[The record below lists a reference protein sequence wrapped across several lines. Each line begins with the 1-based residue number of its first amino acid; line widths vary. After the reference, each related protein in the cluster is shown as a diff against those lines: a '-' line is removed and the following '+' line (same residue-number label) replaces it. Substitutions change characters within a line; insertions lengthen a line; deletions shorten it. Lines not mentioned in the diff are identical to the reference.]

1 MGCTFHLSGHCQT
14 LFLGDGASAPTPV
27 ACEISAATRRHQHR
41 TLGVL
46 TAAVPVWGG
55 GHRESFSAFSPVF
68 SKGHS
73 PGIRSRHQ
81 CLYQPLRLVANN
93 RTNSGESK
101 WKSIYGRS

>member
-55 GHRESFSAFSPVF
+55 GIVRVSLLSVQFSPRATRLGSV
-68 SKGHS
+68 
-73 PGIRSRHQ
+73 PGTSVYTSH
-81 CLYQPLRLVANN
+81 CA
-93 RTNSGESK
+93 
-101 WKSIYGRS
+101 